1 LGQNVDQEAA
11 DELGNVE
18 CHGLVSAGPVGRAMG
33 AARYGGTGVER
44 GGIEFGVPQE
54 GLDHADVDILFEQVR
69 GEAVPERMRRHAVP
83 DPAMWAATCTARLS

>member
-44 GGIEFGVPQE
+44 GGIEFGVPQ
-54 GLDHADVDILFEQVR
+54 Q
-69 GEAVPERMRRHAVP
+69 
-83 DPAMWAATCTARLS
+83 S